1 MEKRRITLK
10 AARVNVGLTQKE
22 VADRIGVSETTIF
35 NWENGKS
42 RITFEGLVMLANL
55 YKMGVDDFLLP
66 KRSI

>member
-35 NWENGKS
+35 NWENGKNKMPL
-42 RITFEGLVMLANL
+42 EGLVKLANL
-55 YKMGVDDFLLP
+55 YSMSIDDFLLP
-66 KRSI
+66 NKSI